1 VRSAGDLRL
10 PFHEEE
16 VFMPTKSRFFVTAGA
31 SAAVALLGLAALAT
45 RAHAAAPEDATRI
58 RIARMWHGR
67 VPDAKAA
74 EYFDYLNHDGVDKIE
89 KIPHNLGA
97 DVLTSSHDGIT
108 EFVVISYWHS
118 LDDIKAYAGA
128 DIEKVHNLARDP
140 EFLIEPETKVR
151 HFVVRR
157 SDRQAA
163 GQSAH

>member
-1 VRSAGDLRL
+1 MRINSRIVIIAG
-10 PFHEEE
+10 
-16 VFMPTKSRFFVTAGA
+16 VTGA
-31 SAAVALLGLAALAT
+31 LTLLGLAAFST
-45 RAHAAAPEDATRI
+45 RAQGASGPTQIE
-58 RIARMWHGR
+58 IARIWHGR

-74 EYFDYLNHDGVDKIE
+74 EYYEYLNRDGVDKIE

-128 DIEKVHNLARDP
+128 DVEKVHNLPRDP
-140 EFLIEPETKVR
+140 EYLIEPETKVR

-157 SDRQAA
+157 SDRQAGA
-163 GQSAH
+163 GTAH